1 MTLNLSLWFLY
12 IIRCSKGQLYTGI
25 TTNVARRFSEHQT
38 NSPKMAKFLRGK
50 GPLTLVYQEEVGSHS
65 EALKREIQVKK
76 LSRKRKLALIETEID
91 ENHSSV
97 I

>member
-25 TTNVARRFSEHQT
+25 TTNVARRFSEHQN
-38 NSPKMAKFLRGK
+38 NSSKMAKFLRGK